1 MKVINAGLSAM
12 MLAVLS
18 ACTWVKPSVESQS
31 VVLAQPS
38 EVVECTKK
46 GYTTSKTL
54 SKITLIPRN
63 EEKIFTELVMLAKNE
78 AVILGGNTVVPE
90 PAKEAGERTF
100 AVYTCP

>member
-1 MKVINAGLSAM
+1 MRVIRAGLPAI
-12 MLAVLS
+12 MLTILS
-18 ACTWVKPSVESQS
+18 ACTWVKPSVESQA

-38 EVVECTKK
+38 EVGECAKK

-63 EEKIFTELVMLAKNE
+63 DEKIFTELVMLAKNE

-90 PAKEAGERTF
+90 PEKEAGERTF